1 LEIVKED
8 HMKNIGSKQ
17 AELLARK
24 KLGPKAYAKRCG
36 KAFDIGR
43 KYGSIGCVQV
53 DLLAGTGKSWAQA
66 LTNAGIEV
74 PINTPLPGTPSM
86 DADMEH
92 GEVEE

>member
-1 LEIVKED
+1 
-8 HMKNIGSKQ
+8 MKIIGSKM
-17 AELLARK
+17 ALKLARN

-36 KAFDIGR
+36 KFFDIGR

-66 LTNAGIEV
+66 LTAAGIEL
-74 PINTPLPGTPSM
+74 PTDKPLPETPSM
-86 DADMEH
+86 DADMER